1 MKTTIL
7 NGNPNPGNTAFDGY
21 LGNLKVDMESR
32 GHLVVV
38 CTLRELEIKHCIGC
52 FGCWVKTP
60 GECFVKDDS
69 ATIRKEYINSDLVLF
84 ASPVIMGFTSALL
97 KKVHEKFLP
106 LIHPYF
112 ELVNGEVHHLPRYD
126 KYPLMALL
134 LEKGA
139 DCDQDDIDIITDIYR
154 RDAINLKT
162 NFSFMGLT
170 SQSVQEVANEIDHI

>member
-1 MKTTIL
+1 MKTIIL
-7 NGNPNPGNTAFDGY
+7 NGNPKPDNTAFDDY
-21 LGNLKVDMESR
+21 LRDLTREMESR
-32 GHLVVV
+32 GHPIAVF
-38 CTLRELEIKHCIGC
+38 TLREMDIKYCIGC

-69 ATIRKEYINSDLVLF
+69 FIICKEYINSDLVLF

-97 KKVHEKFLP
+97 KKVHDKFIP

-112 ELVNGEVHHLPRYD
+112 ELVDREVHHLARYS

-134 LEKGA
+134 LEKGKEV
-139 DCDQDDIDIITDIYR
+139 DQDDIDIITDIYK

-162 NFSFMGLT
+162 SFSFVRLT
-170 SQSVQEVANEIDHI
+170 SESIEEVADEIDHI